1 MKDIGD
7 IIHYHQ
13 DAQNEGHGEKDDEQD
28 EKQLP
33 APTKAFHLL
42 RGHRLA
48 PQKQRHPTGRANGI
62 SLGDGG
68 AALHAERRLVLTA
81 QLHDD
86 IHQSDNIEKA
96 GKNPPEH
103 RIAVPR

>member
-48 PQKQRHPTGRANGI
+48 PQKQRHPAGRANGI

-86 IHQSDNIEKA
+86 IHQSDNIEK
-96 GKNPPEH
+96 PE
-103 RIAVPR
+103 RTPQSTGLLSPR